1 MAHRSVLAVVAP
13 EAFLSP
19 SPTLFAAARD
29 DDTRCPIAERG
40 TITANSLMKYLL
52 AAMSGATAMLLFYL
66 ADHGVLATAASM
78 PATNPRS

>member
-1 MAHRSVLAVVAP
+1 
-13 EAFLSP
+13 
-19 SPTLFAAARD
+19 
-29 DDTRCPIAERG
+29 
-40 TITANSLMKYLL
+40 MKYLL